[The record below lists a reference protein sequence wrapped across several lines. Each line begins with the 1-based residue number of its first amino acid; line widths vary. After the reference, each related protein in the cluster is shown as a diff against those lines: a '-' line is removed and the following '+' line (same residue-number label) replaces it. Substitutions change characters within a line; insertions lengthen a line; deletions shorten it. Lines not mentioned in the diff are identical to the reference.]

1 MEGLILDVKNNDV
14 KVDEV
19 EKELLEKKRI
29 TDEEVEKSLN
39 FNNLSEKEKEAI
51 IEFNKKVDIKDTNLI
66 LTYGVNAQKKI
77 SEFSDSVISN
87 VRTKSVGEVG
97 DLLTDLV
104 CEIKDFDASLVNEP
118 KGIFSFFNSV
128 KKQFNKIVAKY
139 DKVGSNI
146 DKIERQLETHKVQML
161 KDIAIFDTMYEKNIE
176 SFKELSM
183 YVIAGEEKIKEIREV
198 ELPALVAKAKE
209 SGEQLD
215 AQAVNDLTNMLD
227 RFEKKIYDLKTT
239 RVIAVQMAPQIR
251 MIQNNDSEL
260 VEKIQSSIINTI
272 PLWKNQIVIA
282 LGLAN
287 SKAALEAQKSVTDIT
302 NELLQKNSE
311 NLKQGTIEVAK
322 QSEEAIVNIETLKKT
337 NQDILTTLDEMVKIH
352 TEGRARRQQN
362 EQELIAIESELKQK
376 LLEIKTIND
385 EKNGL

>member
-1 MEGLILDVKNNDV
+1 MEELVLDVNKNDV

-19 EKELLEKKRI
+19 EKELLEKKRL

-39 FNNLSEKEKEAI
+39 FQNLSDKEKEAI
-51 IEFNKKVDIKDTNLI
+51 VEFNKKVDIKDTNLI
-66 LTYGVNAQKKI
+66 LTYGINAQKKI

-104 CEIKDFDASLVNEP
+104 CEIKDFDSSLVSEP
-118 KGIFSFFNSV
+118 KGLFSIFNSV

-139 DKVGSNI
+139 DRVGANI

-176 SFKELSM
+176 SFKELSL
-183 YVIAGEEKIKEIREV
+183 YVIAGEEKIREIREV

-209 SGEQLD
+209 SGEQID
-215 AQAVNDLTNMLD
+215 AQAVNDLNNMLD

-287 SKAALEAQKSVTDIT
+287 SKAALEAQKNVTDIT

-376 LLEIKTIND
+376 LIEIKVQND